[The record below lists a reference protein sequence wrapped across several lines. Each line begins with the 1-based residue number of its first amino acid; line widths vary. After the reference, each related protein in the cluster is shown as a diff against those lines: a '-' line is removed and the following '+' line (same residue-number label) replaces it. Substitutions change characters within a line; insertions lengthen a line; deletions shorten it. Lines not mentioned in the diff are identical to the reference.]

1 MSGCRGQAMGI
12 GISPVEDVVPG
23 HVAPY
28 GAGGFFGLG
37 FYKDGAP
44 TVLGRV
50 LRGLQAVKDL

>member
-1 MSGCRGQAMGI
+1 MGI